1 MHSTDVP
8 HNDMVLGTFTV
19 DSRDI
24 GRWIA
29 SPPYGLDIML
39 NY

>member
-8 HNDMVLGTFTV
+8 RNDMVLGTFTI